1 MINFNFSI
9 HSYKLIKEIFLLNI
23 VISLVA
29 LIGNVI
35 FSVSLIFSLCVLIYL
50 ILESLKRP
58 KRTIYII
65 LGIKLTFDMLWYIKL
80 PLLGGFSFGMLEVI
94 FLPLLITFLRS
105 DYSNK
110 INFFFLFISFL
121 LIYWQFAFGING
133 NLTIDGFFRS
143 SGILIGLLCALI
155 LVRESRDFNLIV
167 TCIFISTIFP
177 VLLTFV
183 QYILDLGGVEIL
195 FSKGGGVLRGKRLS
209 GLYYDPATSG
219 MVSLISIISGL
230 YLIIINYFDRRYI
243 YTIIAIAGFMCII
256 GQTRSILFISSLIFS
271 IFFFKYISKSY
282 KAFIIFVPILFYF
295 GGDYINQVWDKSLQ
309 DIPSVNEVEFLLQDS
324 DYSTLLTGR
333 IGIWQNYW
341 EKFVN
346 ATFIEKVLGHGYISG
361 HSHNSY
367 LGLLLHSGVLGLS
380 LYLIFHF
387 LVIIQLISS
396 SKLIGDINL
405 VSFFSILAI
414 LLIGFSAT
422 AVIYTSFQWII
433 YFIIGSQIILNNNS
447 SRYA

>member
-1 MINFNFSI
+1 MLNSNFLLEE
-9 HSYKLIKEIFLLNI
+9 YKLIKDIFLLNLI
-23 VISLVA
+23 ISLVA

-35 FSVSLIFSLCVLIYL
+35 SGISLIFSLIVLFYL
-50 ILESLKRP
+50 VLESFKRP
-58 KRTIYII
+58 KRTVYII
-65 LGIKLTFDMLWYIKL
+65 LGVKLTFDMLWFIKL
-80 PLLGGFSFGMLEVI
+80 PLLGGFSFGMLELI
-94 FLPLLITFLRS
+94 FLPLLITLIRS

-110 INFFFLFISFL
+110 INFFFSFISFV
-121 LIYWQFAFGING
+121 LIYWQFSFGING
-133 NLTIDGFFRS
+133 NLTIDGFFRT
-143 SGILIGLLCALI
+143 SGILIGLVCAMI
-155 LVRESRDFNLIV
+155 LVKDVRDFKLVIS
-167 TCIFISTIFP
+167 CIFISTIFP

-183 QYILDLGGVEIL
+183 QYILELGNIEIL
-195 FSKGGGVLRGKRLS
+195 FSKGGGALRGKRLS
-209 GLYYDPATSG
+209 GLYYDPATLG

-230 YLIIINYFDRRYI
+230 YLIVINYFDRRYI

-271 IFFFKYISKSY
+271 FFFFKYINKSY
-282 KAFIIFVPILFYF
+282 KAFIIFIPILLYF
-295 GGDYINQVWDKSLQ
+295 GGDYVDQVWNKSLQ
-309 DIPSVNEVEFLLQDS
+309 DVPNVGEIEFLLQDS

-333 IGIWQNYW
+333 VGIWQNYW
-341 EKFVN
+341 QKFIN

-361 HSHNSY
+361 HSHNTY

-396 SKLIGDINL
+396 KTKDDINL
-405 VSFFSILAI
+405 ISSFSILAI
-414 LLIGFSAT
+414 LLIGFSST